1 MKPTP
6 CPSCHQVMA
15 KHRFA
20 RNLHGDVVLDLCF
33 PCQGIWFDGFE
44 SAQLTPGGIIEL
56 FKLIHAH
63 RDGQRLPLTDPLHCP
78 RCNES
83 LLQGQDVAKAA
94 GRSADHRSLQ
104 KHGRFTTFAQFMIE
118 KRFVRQLSP
127 AEITELSARIGTIRC
142 SGCGA
147 PVDIRKDHACTHC
160 RAPIAILDP
169 EAVEQ
174 ALAGYQQAEVKR
186 TTISVEALGDAIVM
200 RERERSRQQ
209 RERKADSIDQLD
221 IGDLVVAG
229 AEMVWKLLRH

>member
-1 MKPTP
+1 
-6 CPSCHQVMA
+6 MA

-83 LLQGQDVAKAA
+83 LLHGLDVAKH
-94 GRSADHRSLQ
+94 GGKFNYHRCLH
-104 KHGRFTTFAQFMIE
+104 KHGRFTIFAQFMIE
-118 KRFVRQLSP
+118 KGFVRQLSP

-200 RERERSRQQ
+200 RERERSRQE

>member
-1 MKPTP
+1 
-6 CPSCHQVMA
+6 MA

-20 RNLHGDVVLDLCF
+20 RNLHGEVVLDLCF

-78 RCNES
+78 RCGDR
-83 LLQGQDVAKAA
+83 LLHGQDVAKAG
-94 GRSADHRSLQ
+94 GRFAYHRCLH

-118 KRFVRQLSP
+118 KGFVRQLSP

-200 RERERSRQQ
+200 RERERSRQE